1 MKNDDKTPLWS
12 GRFKDANDPLM
23 VQFGASIDFDKRLF
37 QQDIKVNRAWS
48 LALKKTEILSDSE
61 YKIIIEGL
69 NQVREEMESGSFE
82 WDIKLEDIH
91 MAVESR
97 LTEIIGDAG
106 GKIHTGRS
114 RNDQVATDLR
124 LYMMDEV
131 DSFMKMISDV
141 QATRVGGH
149 NTGEYKDRGIIGCSI
164 TGLPNHPVENV
175 TLENIRIRFTGGGTL
190 EHAEREIPERAEAYP
205 RCEMFGTL
213 PAYGFFCRHV
223 KNLKFH
229 NIDLGFDADEHRPA
243 FVFDDVKDLDIFN
256 IDAETTPSAKALMW
270 FKHVDGA
277 FIHGC
282 RPSKTVKTFVR
293 LDGNKSNNISLMN
306 NDFSNVEKV
315 LEKGEDVRENAVYLD
330 NNRIR

>member
-141 QATRVGGH
+141 QAIIIKCA
-149 NTGEYKDRGIIGCSI
+149 KD
-164 TGLPNHPVENV
+164 H
-175 TLENIRIRFTGGGTL
+175 
-190 EHAEREIPERAEAYP
+190 
-205 RCEMFGTL
+205 
-213 PAYGFFCRHV
+213 
-223 KNLKFH
+223 
-229 NIDLGFDADEHRPA
+229 IDLIMPGYTTKPNNPTILAT
-243 FVFDDVKDLDIFN
+243 N
-256 IDAETTPSAKALMW
+256 IL
-270 FKHVDGA
+270 F
-277 FIHGC
+277 
-282 RPSKTVKTFVR
+282 
-293 LDGNKSNNISLMN
+293 
-306 NDFSNVEKV
+306 
-315 LEKGEDVRENAVYLD
+315 
-330 NNRIR
+330 